1 MRPQHDNDTSCTES
15 IAPLRDQLA
24 VAAVG
29 KTTVDSETSSLLS
42 NRLNL
47 YDPAVTLQ
55 RSVGF
60 ASFICPTEI
69 IENLESTEN
78 DNRNDDNIGC
88 IKGNDGEGSRPHR
101 SQSSLDCT
109 RSRLNQNEE
118 VMCAG
123 SLPEEYEDD
132 VDRRRFEPICRDLT
146 ATVDDLRR
154 NSFSGSA
161 EEGGSLRC
169 CWMIDL
175 SSPGEVA
182 ASEGV
187 ASSTSS
193 PVNSILV
200 LSSAISSSI
209 PSPDIS
215 QDLSCH
221 SDDLDFSVTSSTCDL
236 ISRSEH
242 ENETRTDFYV
252 GRNAYK
258 MKTGF
263 GDIYEK
269 GIWSASL
276 SSRSSVSLDRM
287 PEAVKEPAV
296 NEPTTPSPAS
306 FSWYQTPSSGTGRVT
321 WLCNYGC
328 HKPVRWK
335 YRLCE
340 TEHRRHETGRQKDE
354 EKEEQVERNGK
365 TDLFSRNSFRQSS
378 NTNEVTA
385 SEVPAPLPLL
395 ARGAGVIY
403 SKDCLVPEV
412 FAMRF
417 LSSADKDV
425 NCNFDHWTGNYVES
439 AAAAATLLP
448 NSHATSTTY
457 APPVS
462 SSSDGMSG
470 MAEAAGQAPASV
482 CSSSSRDSD
491 EVAKGRRDCR
501 RREARSID
509 DVSVSLQV
517 KVSKLQEQRCYLAEV
532 LRRYHEER
540 RMQQRQLIRLQRMS
554 GSARKKELMVNIL
567 QELRL
572 MLASQVVSLQR
583 SYDQILSRQWRSI
596 FHCIVWS

>member
-15 IAPLRDQLA
+15 TPPLRDQLLA

-47 YDPAVTLQ
+47 CNPAVTLQ

-69 IENLESTEN
+69 IENLESTGN
-78 DNRNDDNIGC
+78 DNRNNDNIGC

-109 RSRLNQNEE
+109 RSRLNQNEQ
-118 VMCAG
+118 VMRAG
-123 SLPEEYEDD
+123 SLPEGYEDD
-132 VDRRRFEPICRDLT
+132 VERRRFEPICRDLT
-146 ATVDDLRR
+146 TTVDDLRR

-161 EEGGSLRC
+161 EWKEEGGSLRC
-169 CWMIDL
+169 CSMIDL

-187 ASSTSS
+187 VSSTSS

-200 LSSAISSSI
+200 LSSALSSSY

-242 ENETRTDFYV
+242 ENETRTDFDV
-252 GRNAYK
+252 GSNTYK

-263 GDIYEK
+263 GDISEK

-276 SSRSSVSLDRM
+276 SSRSSVSFDRM
-287 PEAVKEPAV
+287 PGAVKEPAV

-306 FSWYQTPSSGTGRVT
+306 FRWYQTPSSGTGRVT

-340 TEHRRHETGRQKDE
+340 TEHRRYETWRQKDE
-354 EKEEQVERNGK
+354 ENEEQVERNGK

-378 NTNEVTA
+378 NTNEGAA
-385 SEVPAPLPLL
+385 SEVLAPLPLL
-395 ARGAGVIY
+395 ARATSVI

-425 NCNFDHWTGNYVES
+425 NCNFDHWTGNDVES
-439 AAAAATLLP
+439 AAATLLP

-457 APPVS
+457 APVS
-462 SSSDGMSG
+462 SCSDGMSG
-470 MAEAAGQAPASV
+470 MAKAEGQDPASV
-482 CSSSSRDSD
+482 CISSSRDSD
-491 EVAKGRRDCR
+491 GVAKGRRDCR
-501 RREARSID
+501 RREARSVD
-509 DVSVSLQV
+509 DVSDSLQV
-517 KVSKLQEQRCYLAEV
+517 KVSKLQEQRYYLVEV

-540 RMQQRQLIRLQRMS
+540 RMQQRQLIRLRRMS

-567 QELRL
+567 RELSL
-572 MLASQVVSLQR
+572 MLASQVVNLQR
-583 SYDQILSRQWRSI
+583 SYDQILSKQWRSI
-596 FHCIVWS
+596 FHCVVWS